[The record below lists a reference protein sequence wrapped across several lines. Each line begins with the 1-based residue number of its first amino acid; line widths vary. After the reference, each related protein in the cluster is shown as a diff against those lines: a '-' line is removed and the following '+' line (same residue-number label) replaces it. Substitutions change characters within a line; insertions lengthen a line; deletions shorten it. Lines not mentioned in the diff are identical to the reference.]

1 MSDPY
6 TVEIEGYYEPTAD
19 ELAARKK
26 RNLAIA
32 LSLSGFVVLVFLLML
47 SKMVAAG

>member
-6 TVEIEGYYEPTAD
+6 NSEIDGYYEPTAE

-26 RNLAIA
+26 RNIAIA
-32 LSLSGFVVLVFLLML
+32 LSLFGFVVLVFLIML
-47 SKMVAAG
+47 YKVGVAR